1 MRQQVFNNSFRA
13 LKPGGRL
20 AISDI
25 VASTTLPDEIKNDT
39 FLNSACVSGAS
50 LISELEEYMQQAGF
64 KDIRIEPKDGSKE
77 FIKDWAPGSNI
88 EDYVLSASIEAIK
101 PL

>member
-1 MRQQVFNNSFRA
+1 MRQQVFNDSFRA

-20 AISDI
+20 AISDF
-25 VASTTLPDEIKNDT
+25 VANTTLPDKIKNDM
-39 FLNSACVSGAS
+39 FLHSACISGAS
-50 LISELEEYMQQAGF
+50 LISKLEEYMQQAGF

-88 EDYVLSASIEAIK
+88 EDYVLSATIEAIK

>member
-1 MRQQVFNNSFRA
+1 
-13 LKPGGRL
+13 
-20 AISDI
+20 
-25 VASTTLPDEIKNDT
+25 
-39 FLNSACVSGAS
+39 
-50 LISELEEYMQQAGF
+50 MQQAVF

-88 EDYVLSASIEAIK
+88 EDYVLSATIEAIK